1 MKNKILNIPVFPL
14 SGALLLPN
22 GNLPLNIF
30 EQRYLSMVDHSL
42 ATNKFIG
49 MLQFE
54 NETKNTLY
62 QVGCL
67 GKITSFNE
75 TNDNRYLINLLG
87 IAKFKIINELKTNK
101 NFRIFSVKTD
111 NIENYNKL
119 NKNNFNRKLLI
130 NKIKLYFNNK
140 NINIEWNVVKA
151 IDDKQLINTMSMI
164 CPFDISEKQ
173 MLLESKNFN
182 DLNERLITLL
192 EFNKNNASN
201 YNSLN

>member
-54 NETKNTLY
+54 NEKKNTLY

-119 NKNNFNRKLLI
+119 NKNNFNRELLI
-130 NKIKLYFNNK
+130 NKIKFYLNNK
-140 NINIEWNVVKA
+140 NINIEWNVVRT

-164 CPFDISEKQ
+164 CPFDINEKQ

-182 DLNERLITLL
+182 DLNERLIALL

>member
-54 NETKNTLY
+54 NEKKNTLY

-119 NKNNFNRKLLI
+119 NKNNFNRELLI
-130 NKIKLYFNNK
+130 NKIKFYFNNK
-140 NINIEWNVVKA
+140 NINIEWNVVRT

-164 CPFDISEKQ
+164 CPFDINEKQ

-182 DLNERLITLL
+182 DLNERLIALL